1 MTADLDRLELEL
13 RRLPGLVAVGLEGAA
28 DEELFIQAVVLSS
41 IAPGD
46 LRDQI
51 RRIVDANVRDGV
63 RLEIVVDSLDGSPV
77 PPP

>member
-13 RRLPGLVAVGLEGAA
+13 RRLLGLVAVGLEGAA
-28 DEELFIQAVVLSS
+28 DDELFIQAVVLSS

-63 RLEIVVDSLDGSPV
+63 RLEIVVDSLDASPD